1 MVRGEPPEAG
11 SDLPAPYRSPWRS
24 LAEALQAVAA
34 AVLLKGRELW
44 RRNHQSQLPL
54 PRFWPRPLA
63 ALFWPLLLAL
73 AVLAVL
79 LAVRLTA
86 LPARPPAGA
95 APGHQVPQT
104 IGPRP
109 AAPGIA
115 APSGPLRPPLGA
127 PPASA
132 GGVQDDAE
140 RGSAA
145 QAPTGQGPAGQDG
158 SAHGNA
164 GQGNGP
170 QASTAQ
176 SSTAQGS
183 TAQSS
188 AAQDGA
194 LQGSGNE
201 RRPAAGRAAAGPPAR
216 FSPALASTGATA
228 DPDTPPGAE
237 RSVAPRQ
244 PLQLDPLLALLSD
257 REDRDLLQAVQPDPT
272 AALLRLHLSERGD
285 ALSDQALL
293 ERAARWQQRALEAGY
308 ERLELVA
315 AAGGLRARQALV
327 GSGMI
332 LLAPAASPP

>member
-1 MVRGEPPEAG
+1 VVRGEPPEAG

-44 RRNHQSQLPL
+44 RRNHQGQLPL

-73 AVLAVL
+73 AMLAALL
-79 LAVRLTA
+79 LAVRPTA
-86 LPARPPAGA
+86 LPPRALAGA
-95 APGHQVPQT
+95 APGHEAPLT
-104 IGPRP
+104 TGPE
-109 AAPGIA
+109 GA
-115 APSGPLRPPLGA
+115 APSVSAPAGQLRPPAGA
-127 PPASA
+127 LPPTA
-132 GGVQDDAE
+132 GGVQDPAE
-140 RGSAA
+140 QASAGQGSGAQGSAGSGAQDSGEPDRAAQGGGAQASAA
-145 QAPTGQGPAGQDG
+145 QGGR
-158 SAHGNA
+158 
-164 GQGNGP
+164 
-170 QASTAQ
+170 
-176 SSTAQGS
+176 
-183 TAQSS
+183 
-188 AAQDGA
+188 
-194 LQGSGNE
+194 E
-201 RRPAAGRAAAGPPAR
+201 KRRVGGGRAAAGPPAR
-216 FSPALASTGATA
+216 FSPALAGTEAAA
-228 DPDTPPGAE
+228 DPGGPPEAE
-237 RSVAPRQ
+237 PAAA

-257 REDRDLLQAVQPDPT
+257 RQDRDLLQAAQPDPT
-272 AALLRLHLSERGD
+272 AALLRLRLSERGD